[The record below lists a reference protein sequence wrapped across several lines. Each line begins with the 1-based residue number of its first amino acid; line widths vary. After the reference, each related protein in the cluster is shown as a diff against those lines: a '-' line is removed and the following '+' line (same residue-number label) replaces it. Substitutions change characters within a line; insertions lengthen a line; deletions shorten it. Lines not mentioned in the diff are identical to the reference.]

1 MAILLEPAAVETTS
15 DDGTGCIYSAALAV
29 HLARGSALVAAVR
42 HAHAHALVAEAL
54 TVSVPWVLGRGR
66 GSVAHVFT
74 HPYKEN

>member
-42 HAHAHALVAEAL
+42 HAHAFVAEAL
-54 TVSVPWVLGRGR
+54 TVSVPWVLDRGR
-66 GSVAHVFT
+66 GLVAHVFT